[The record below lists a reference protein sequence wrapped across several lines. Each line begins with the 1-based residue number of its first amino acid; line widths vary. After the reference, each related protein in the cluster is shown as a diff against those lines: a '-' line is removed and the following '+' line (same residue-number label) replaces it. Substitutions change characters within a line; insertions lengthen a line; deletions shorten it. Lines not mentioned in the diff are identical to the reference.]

1 MCHGLRLP
9 ADGPSHRALR
19 APYQKE
25 TAMPV
30 LAPER
35 AEEILAGWRRGV
47 DEDGLASPAGPLFDG
62 YAESDITLT
71 GGGPCPT
78 TSSATCKSEIVIIE
92 PLCPPC
98 C

>member
-1 MCHGLRLP
+1 
-9 ADGPSHRALR
+9 
-19 APYQKE
+19 
-25 TAMPV
+25 MPV

-47 DEDGLASPAGPLFDG
+47 DDDLASPAGPLFDG
-62 YAESDITLT
+62 YAESEITLT
-71 GGGPCPT
+71 GGCPT
-78 TSSATCKSEIVIIE
+78 TSSATCKSEVVIIE